1 MKNLKLEKTEQNV
14 TSILANIISKEND
27 PETKISLLE
36 TKAEKF
42 SKRNVM
48 DMAIDWLMENSVNS

>member
-1 MKNLKLEKTEQNV
+1 LKNLKLEKTEQNV

-48 DMAIDWLMENSVNS
+48 DMAID